1 MDMKSKPVIVFS
13 TSFSPNWDPKVCANN
28 PQKPEM
34 SNSDKE
40 ILAMYDSGKNIK
52 KVAETKKD
60 GISGQFSALL
70 KMFQSYKMSGKI
82 DDVTNSGNYTD

>member
-1 MDMKSKPVIVFS
+1 MKSKPVIVFS
-13 TSFSPNWDPKVCANN
+13 TSSSPNWDAKVCANN

-34 SNSDKE
+34 SNGDKE
-40 ILAMYDSGKNIK
+40 ILAMYDSGKNVK
-52 KVAETKKD
+52 KVAEMRKD

-82 DDVTNSGNYTD
+82 DDVTNACNYID